1 MKAFLLAVVG
11 ATAIA
16 AGAFF
21 ALSFSNEDSWRV
33 NTRAE
38 SVRVGEPGHNLVVQ
52 ESGYSRR
59 EHSRE

>member
-11 ATAIA
+11 AMAIA

-21 ALSFSNEDSWRV
+21 TMSSTNEESWRV

-38 SVRVGEPGHNLVVQ
+38 SVRVGEPGHNLVQ
-52 ESGYSRR
+52 ESRYSRR
-59 EHSRE
+59 ENTRE